1 VRGLAA
7 ADAVIG
13 TFADLRSPHLEQNR
27 SFLLHRVA
35 NAAREWRVPV
45 GGMAA
50 LSTALEGAVW
60 RHGGEV
66 LPHAFVTR
74 IQADG
79 ERARVGFHSEGQ
91 DESVDCSWVLGN
103 VAPWVLRLLLGAH
116 PGPRP
121 EGSLISVAMVLDRLP
136 RLRAGTSP
144 PTAFAGTVHVDAGY
158 EQLQQAYAEAEQG
171 FIPSRPPGQVICTSL
186 TDPSVLGT
194 LALEGKHVV
203 SYLGVHAPA
212 RLYSGNL
219 EEQRDETVL
228 RVLDGVNA
236 HLEEPL
242 ESLLSLD
249 EQDVP
254 CLRAFAP
261 QDVESA
267 LAMPGG
273 HMHHGPLSWPWLPD
287 DEPVETAAE
296 RWGVETSVPNV
307 LVCGAGARR
316 GGAVSGIGG
325 HNAAMA
331 VLESLG
337 RLSPH
342 P

>member
-1 VRGLAA
+1 V
-7 ADAVIG
+7 
-13 TFADLRSPHLEQNR
+13 
-27 SFLLHRVA
+27 
-35 NAAREWRVPV
+35 VPQ
-45 GGMAA
+45 
-50 LSTALEGAVW
+50 
-60 RHGGEV
+60 
-66 LPHAFVTR
+66 AFVTR
-74 IQADG
+74 VQADG
-79 ERARVGFHSEGQ
+79 ARARVAFQSQ
-91 DESVDCSWVLGN
+91 DGDASVDCSWVLGN
-103 VAPWVLRLLLGAH
+103 VSPWVLRLLLGEH

-121 EGSLISVAMVLDRLP
+121 EGSQLAVAMVLDRLP
-136 RLRAGTSP
+136 RLRAGTSAT
-144 PTAFAGTVHVDAGY
+144 TAFAGTVHVDQGY
-158 EQLQQAYAEAEQG
+158 EQLQQAHAEAEQG
-171 FIPSRPPGQVICTSL
+171 FIPSRPSGQFVCTSL

-203 SYLGVHAPA
+203 NYLGVHAPA
-212 RLYSGNL
+212 RLYSENL

-242 ESLLSLD
+242 EGLLALD
-249 EQDVP
+249 REGVP

-273 HMHHGPLSWPWLPD
+273 HPHHGPPSWPWLPD
-287 DEPVETAAE
+287 GAAADTPAE
-296 RWGVETSVPNV
+296 RWGVDTPVPNV